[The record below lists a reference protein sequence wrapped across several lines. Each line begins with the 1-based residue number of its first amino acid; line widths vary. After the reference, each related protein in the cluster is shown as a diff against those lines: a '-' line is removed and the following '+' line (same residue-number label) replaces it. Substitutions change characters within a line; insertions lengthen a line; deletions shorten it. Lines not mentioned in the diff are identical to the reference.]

1 MAADRVANAAR
12 LRYFSTSM
20 ARLAAIDIGSNA
32 LRLRIVEADPP
43 VLGPEGPRFS
53 AFRDVVVDRAPVR
66 LGHDVFTSGRI
77 EAGVIGAACE
87 ALRRFRA
94 AMDGAK
100 VDRYRAVATS
110 AAREAQNGDL
120 FVERAEREAGV
131 HVEVIEGTE
140 EARLVQL
147 AVGERL
153 DLRGRTA
160 VLVDIGGGSTELTL
174 LRGPLRSPPDP
185 TQPVSTR
192 GGGARGFATFS
203 RSLPLGTV
211 RLVETFLEGR
221 GPIDAGHRSLLDEY
235 VDRTFAEAVPEIEEL
250 TGGRVD
256 LLIGTGGNIETLA
269 DLCPVPGAFAQ
280 GRAIEVT
287 AMEALLDELCAR
299 SVDERAGRYALRPD
313 RADTI
318 VPAALIL
325 ARVAHAFGCDAIAAP
340 GVGLKEGV
348 LVDLARRH
356 FVPEDFPAEAAALND
371 ACLRL
376 GRRYH
381 FDEAHG
387 TLVARLAVSIFDDLT
402 ARHRLGPRDRI
413 LFHAAALLHDV
424 GDFVRYEGHHKHS
437 YYLIHNS
444 DIMGMTAAERAIVA
458 NVARYHRKSPPQL
471 DHDNFRALSRE
482 DRAKVKAMAAMLRVA
497 DALDREHRG
506 KVTGVA
512 ARVEG
517 EALVLDVTGS
527 KDRELEE
534 WTVRAKA
541 GLLKEAFG
549 LDVRLADGGGK
560 KTVSTPSPPA
570 ARPSST

>member
-1 MAADRVANAAR
+1 
-12 LRYFSTSM
+12 M

-32 LRLRIVEADPP
+32 LRLRIVEVDPP
-43 VLGPEGPRFS
+43 VLGPDGPRFT
-53 AFRDVVVDRAPVR
+53 AFRDVFVDRAPVR
-66 LGHDVFTSGRI
+66 LGQDAFTRGVI
-77 EAGVIGAACE
+77 EPGVIGAACE

-131 HVEVIEGTE
+131 HVEIIEGTE
-140 EARLVQL
+140 EARLVQI
-147 AVGERL
+147 AVAERA
-153 DLRGRTA
+153 DIRGRT
-160 VLVDIGGGSTELTL
+160 VLLVDVGGGSTELTL
-174 LRGPLRSPPDP
+174 LASRN
-185 TQPVSTR
+185 
-192 GGGARGFATFS
+192 GGRPGYPSFS
-203 RSLPLGTV
+203 RSLPVGTV
-211 RLVETFLEGR
+211 RLVEAFLEGR
-221 GPIDAGHRSLLDEY
+221 GPIDAEHRSLLDEY
-235 VDRTFAEAVPEIEEL
+235 VDRILGEAVPSIREL
-250 TGGRVD
+250 CEGNVD
-256 LLIGTGGNIETLA
+256 LIIGTGGNIETLA
-269 DLCPVPGAFAQ
+269 DLCPVAGAFVV
-280 GRAIEVT
+280 GRSIDVA
-287 AMEALLDELCAR
+287 AMARLLDDLCAR
-299 SVDERAGRYALRPD
+299 SVDERASRYTLRPD

-318 VPAALIL
+318 VPAGTIL
-325 ARVAHAFGCDAIAAP
+325 ARIARAFARTSISAP

-387 TLVARLAVSIFDDLT
+387 TLVARFAVRLFDDLA

-413 LFHAAALLHDV
+413 LLHAASLLHDI

-437 YYLIHNS
+437 YYLIANS
-444 DIMGMTAAERAIVA
+444 DLMGVTPQERSIVA
-458 NVARYHRKSPPQL
+458 NVARYHRKSVPHL
-471 DHDNFRALSRE
+471 DHDNFRTLSRE
-482 DRAKVKAMAAMLRVA
+482 DRGKVKAMASILRLA

-506 KVTGVA
+506 KVTEVA
-512 ARVEG
+512 GRVEA
-517 EALVLDVTGS
+517 EALVLEVQGAP
-527 KDRELEE
+527 DRELEE

-549 LDVRLADGGGK
+549 LEVRIVDGGPRASRRG
-560 KTVSTPSPPA
+560 SAPPA
-570 ARPSST
+570 G

>member
-1 MAADRVANAAR
+1 
-12 LRYFSTSM
+12 M
-20 ARLAAIDIGSNA
+20 ARIAAIDIGSNA
-32 LRLRIVEADPP
+32 LRLRIVEVDPP
-43 VLGPEGPRFS
+43 TVGPDGPRFT
-53 AFRDVVVDRAPVR
+53 AFRDVFVDRAPVR
-66 LGHDVFTSGRI
+66 LGHDVFTKGRI

-94 AMDGAK
+94 AMDSAK

-131 HVEVIEGTE
+131 HVEVIEGVE
-140 EARLVQL
+140 EARLVHL
-147 AVGERL
+147 AVSERF

-160 VLVDIGGGSTELTL
+160 VLIDIGGGSTELTL
-174 LRGPLRSPPDP
+174 LRGAAASERPS
-185 TQPVSTR
+185 
-192 GGGARGFATFS
+192 AAFS
-203 RSLPLGTV
+203 RSLPVGTV
-211 RLVETFLEGR
+211 RMVETFLEGR
-221 GPIDAGHRSLLDEY
+221 GPIDGEHRRLMDEY
-235 VDRTFAEAVPEIEEL
+235 VDRVFAEAIPQVNEL
-250 TGGRVD
+250 TEGRVD
-256 LLIGTGGNIETLA
+256 LLLGTGGNIETLA
-269 DLCPVPGAFAQ
+269 DLCPVPGAFQA
-280 GRAIEVT
+280 GRAIEVA
-287 AMEALLDELCAR
+287 AMEKLLDDLCAK
-299 SVDERAGRYALRPD
+299 SVDERAARWGLRPD

-318 VPAALIL
+318 VPAATILLRL
-325 ARVAHAFGCDAIAAP
+325 ARAFGRDGISAP

-376 GRRYH
+376 GRRYQ

-387 TLVARLAVSIFDDLT
+387 ALVARLAVKLFDDLA

-413 LFHAAALLHDV
+413 LLHAAALLHDI

-437 YYLIHNS
+437 FYLIANS
-444 DIMGMTAAERAIVA
+444 DLMGVTPAERAIVA
-458 NVARYHRKSPPQL
+458 NIARYHRKSPPQL

-482 DRAKVKAMAAMLRVA
+482 DRGKVKAMAAMLRLA

-506 KVTGVA
+506 KVRDVS

-517 EALVLDVTGS
+517 EAVVLEVSGAP
-527 KDRELEE
+527 DRELEE

-541 GLLKEAFG
+541 GLFKEAFG
-549 LDVRLADGGGK
+549 LEVRVAEPQG
-560 KTVSTPSPPA
+560 A
-570 ARPSST
+570 ARQGTPAPPVARS